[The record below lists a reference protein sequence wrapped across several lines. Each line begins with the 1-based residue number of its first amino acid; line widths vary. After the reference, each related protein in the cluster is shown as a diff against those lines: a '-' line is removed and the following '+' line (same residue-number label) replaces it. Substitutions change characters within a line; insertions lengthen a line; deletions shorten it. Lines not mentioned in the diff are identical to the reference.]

1 MKIRDL
7 PEVFVS
13 ADTDSANY
21 WREVWRYRELLYI
34 LSWRDLKVRYKQT
47 LIGAA
52 WAIIRPLLTMLIFTF
67 VFGRVAGLA
76 DNTQEPYPL
85 LVLAGVLAWQLF
97 SSGISES
104 AASLLGNERL
114 ITKVY
119 FPKILVPMSTLA
131 TCLLDF
137 LVALCLLLGLL
148 IYYGTLPSVYILFL
162 PFWLLLTLA
171 LSLSIG
177 LGLSALNI
185 RFRDFRY
192 ALPFVLQ
199 VGLFLSP
206 VGFSSRAIPEQ
217 YLWLYDLNPAVGIIE
232 SFRWCVSGTSW
243 GAFPSYPIG
252 ITLVWVVLS
261 FWVGFR
267 YFQKTERTFADII

>member
-1 MKIRDL
+1 MNSKDL

-13 ADTDSANY
+13 AKTDSVNY

-76 DNTQEPYPL
+76 DDTQEPYPL

-131 TCLLDF
+131 TCLIDF
-137 LVALCLLLGLL
+137 LVALSLLLCLLV
-148 IYYGTLPSVYILFL
+148 YYGTLPSVYILFL
-162 PFWLLLTLA
+162 PLWLLLTLA

-206 VGFSSRAIPEQ
+206 VGFSSRAVPEQ
-217 YLWLYDLNPAVGIIE
+217 YLWIYDLNPAVGIIE
-232 SFRWCVSGTSW
+232 SFRWCVSGVSF
-243 GAFPSYPIG
+243 GAFPSYSLG